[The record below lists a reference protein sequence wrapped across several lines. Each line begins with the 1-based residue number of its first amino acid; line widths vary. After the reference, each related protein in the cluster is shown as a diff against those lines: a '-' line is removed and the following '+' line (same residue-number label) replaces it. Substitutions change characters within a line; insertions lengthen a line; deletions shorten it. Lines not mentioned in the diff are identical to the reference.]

1 VLERATDGW
10 AATQEEGAYVMRQ
23 WQLNGTNGSSSLAI
37 TTSDIPKP
45 GRKQVLVK
53 IRAVSLNYRDV
64 IIVHGTYPVPTKPG
78 LIPASDSAGRVEE
91 VGPEVTRFKAGDRVT
106 NAFVPGWIS
115 GKANNMGF
123 GRLRGNPDPGVLA
136 EYVVFEE
143 EDLIATP
150 AFLSDEEAA
159 STPCAGVSA
168 WNALYGGSEPLK
180 PGETVL
186 VQGTGGVA
194 MFALQIA
201 HAGGAGVVMTSSSDK
216 KLEQVA
222 ALGIW
227 RAVNYRTH
235 PEWHEEVKRV
245 TNGEGVHIT
254 VEIGGPG
261 TLARSIKATR
271 FGGTVSMVGVLTRG
285 QVDPLT
291 VMHQGL
297 TLRSIGAGSRE
308 MHEAMYRSMELH
320 RWRPVIDEV
329 FSFEDAKAA
338 FDRIESGG
346 HIGKVAIQMAQ

>member
-1 VLERATDGW
+1 
-10 AATQEEGAYVMRQ
+10 MKH
-23 WQLNGTNGSSSLAI
+23 WQLNGTDGSSSLAM
-37 TTSDIPKP
+37 SASEIPRP
-45 GRKQVLVK
+45 ARKQVLVR

-64 IIVHGTYPVPTKPG
+64 AIAHGNYPIASKPG

-91 VGPEVTRFKAGDRVT
+91 VGPDVMRFKAGDRVT

-115 GKANNMGF
+115 GKPNNLGF
-123 GRLRGNPDPGVLA
+123 GRLRGNPDHGVLA

-168 WNALYGGSEPLK
+168 WNALYGGGEPLK

-222 ALGIW
+222 PLGVW

-245 TNGEGVHIT
+245 THGEGVHIT

-261 TLARSIKATR
+261 TLAQSIKATR
-271 FGGTVSMVGVLTRG
+271 YGGTISMVGVLTRG

-308 MHEAMYRSMELH
+308 MHEALYRSMDLH
-320 RWRPVIDEV
+320 QWRPVIDKV
-329 FSFEDAKAA
+329 FPFEDAKAA

-346 HIGKVAIQMAQ
+346 HVGKVVIAMAR